1 MMWWWNK
8 DADVAVCRKGEL
20 FRIWKQGWNEEDRRK
35 YCEPKKETKTAV
47 YMAMDQEAWEM
58 VEKVDSCCD
67 VCELFR
73 IAKQRFGEKKDVVGI
88 SCLKDESGAVKISV
102 DD

>member
-20 FRIWKQGWNEEDRRK
+20 FRIWKQGWDEEDRKK

-47 YMAMDQEAWEM
+47 YMAMAQET
-58 VEKVDSCCD
+58 
-67 VCELFR
+67 
-73 IAKQRFGEKKDVVGI
+73 
-88 SCLKDESGAVKISV
+88 
-102 DD
+102 